1 MENYSGSCSNGSLG
15 SGSLTDHFKR
25 KFIKCSAW
33 DSAGKLWK
41 TSHWSV
47 RIVHRSLISFLRF
60 LLFESILSEKD
71 VKNAFEWYKNYVCS
85 TYRARDIKN
94 MSEK

>member
-15 SGSLTDHFKR
+15 SGSPTDHFKR

-47 RIVHRSLISFLRF
+47 RMVDIFIRYMIQYSMNTLLNSLTTKPPEKSEEKKLMNDGSF
-60 LLFESILSEKD
+60 
-71 VKNAFEWYKNYVCS
+71 
-85 TYRARDIKN
+85 
-94 MSEK
+94 